1 MAKDNRKALTL
12 RMKRDLWAFL
22 AKKSVDNDTSI
33 NDLIIN
39 RLNKY
44 KEKCEKKLT
53 NNEGLVS

>member
-1 MAKDNRKALTL
+1 MSKDDRKALTL

-53 NNEGLVS
+53 RSDTMVS